1 MPYDNIATLLAK
13 ELTREETPDTL
24 ELIRDLRVVRNRG
37 HLTKR
42 ELVAICRWKSPRAI
56 RHYMKNSPA
65 RIRRQS
71 AAALAARSERARFE
85 ALTALDG
92 VGAPMASA
100 ILTLTNPRRYG
111 VIDIRVWQLLFELG
125 SVRTKP
131 GGVGFT
137 FSDWHHY
144 LTELR
149 SHAKRLRVSVRT
161 VEYSLFLYHQRVQR
175 GVLYGG
181 RSRGPK

>member
-1 MPYDNIATLLAK
+1 MGPYRDIVALLAN
-13 ELTREETPDTL
+13 ELIREDTPGTL
-24 ELIRDLRVVRNRG
+24 ELIRDLRVVRKRG
-37 HLTKR
+37 HLTKP
-42 ELVAICRWKSPRAI
+42 EFLAICRWKSPRAI

-71 AAALAARSERARFE
+71 AMALASRSERARFE

-92 VGAPMASA
+92 VGAPVASA

-111 VIDIRVWQLLFELG
+111 VLDIRVWQLLFDLG

-137 FSDWHHY
+137 FSDWDHY

-149 SHAKRLRVSVRT
+149 RHAKDLGVSVRT

-175 GVLYGG
+175 GVLY
-181 RSRGPK
+181 RSRR

>member
-1 MPYDNIATLLAK
+1 MPYRDIAELLAN
-13 ELTREETPDTL
+13 ELIREDTPDTL
-24 ELIRDLRVVRNRG
+24 ELIRDLRVVCKRG
-37 HLTKR
+37 HLTKP
-42 ELVAICRWKSPRAI
+42 EFLAICRWKSPRAI

-71 AAALAARSERARFE
+71 AMALASRSERARFE

-92 VGAPMASA
+92 VGAPVASA

-111 VIDIRVWQLLFELG
+111 VLDIRVWQLLFELG

-137 FSDWHHY
+137 FSDWHHF
-144 LTELR
+144 LMELR
-149 SHAKRLRVSVRT
+149 HHAKQLGVSVRT
-161 VEYSLFLYHQRVQR
+161 VEYSLFLYHQREQR
-175 GVLYGG
+175 GLLYGG
-181 RSRGPK
+181 RR

>member
-1 MPYDNIATLLAK
+1 MRLYSNVAALLAN
-13 ELTREETPDTL
+13 ELTREDSSETL
-24 ELIRDLRVVRNRG
+24 QLFRELRAVRRRG

-42 ELVAICRWKSPRAI
+42 EFLAICGWKSPRAI
-56 RHYMKNSPA
+56 RHYRKNSPD

-71 AAALAARSERARFE
+71 AMALASRSERVRFD
-85 ALTALDG
+85 ALTSLDG

-100 ILTLTNPRRYG
+100 ILTLTDPRRYG

-137 FSDWHHY
+137 FNHWHQY
-144 LTELR
+144 LMELR
-149 SHAKRLRVSVRT
+149 YHAKQLGVSVRT
-161 VEYSLFLYHQRVQR
+161 VEYSLFLYHQREQR
-175 GVLYGG
+175 GPLYG
-181 RSRGPK
+181 RRR